1 MSSYHKLRSISYH
14 TLHQLRI
21 FSLVSKGLVMR
32 ETGIPHRLFHYM
44 VFLPSH
50 QIYSLYRYQKK
61 ISSYDKE
68 EWETMVEQLL
78 MRGTYRR
85 RIVDFS
91 SHARSYLIDVD
102 LVRGTPRPVCLF
114 LTLFLNSC

>member
-1 MSSYHKLRSISYH
+1 MI
-14 TLHQLRI
+14 I
-21 FSLVSKGLVMR
+21 NF
-32 ETGIPHRLFHYM
+32 
-44 VFLPSH
+44 
-50 QIYSLYRYQKK
+50 RYQKK

-91 SHARSYLIDVD
+91 SHPRSYLIDVD
-102 LVRGTPRPVCLF
+102 LVRGKLCEIKNIITIFSL
-114 LTLFLNSC
+114 